1 MADAVATRTMI
12 VKLVSVDS
20 RFRNLVPRYPQAFF
34 HTFLGIILQVLTLEV
49 SGPYA
54 LSLDISSKK
63 DFYPFKGLE
72 IDWTHSYH

>member
-12 VKLVSVDS
+12 VNLLSVDS

-34 HTFLGIILQVLTLEV
+34 HTFLGITLQVLTLAV
-49 SGPYA
+49 SGPYGI
-54 LSLDISSKK
+54 SLDISSKK

-72 IDWTHSYH
+72 IDCTHSYH

>member
-49 SGPYA
+49 LGA
-54 LSLDISSKK
+54 DGISLDISSKK
-63 DFYPFKGLE
+63 DFYLFNGLE

>member
-20 RFRNLVPRYPQAFF
+20 RFTNLVPRYPQAFF

-54 LSLDISSKK
+54 ISLDI
-63 DFYPFKGLE
+63 
-72 IDWTHSYH
+72 

>member
-49 SGPYA
+49 SGA
-54 LSLDISSKK
+54 DGISLDI
-63 DFYPFKGLE
+63 
-72 IDWTHSYH
+72 

>member
-20 RFRNLVPRYPQAFF
+20 RFTNLMPGYPQAFF
-34 HTFLGIILQVLTLEV
+34 HTFLGITLQVLTLEV